1 MFVSYDNRFIEV
13 KSPYTRQQTRDM
25 DVSGRNKKIDVDDVQ
40 PDMTLAEPILDARGE
55 VLLPSGAALTESVL
69 AGLQRRGIDQVI
81 VVDNT
86 ITDEQLAAERE
97 RVKQR
102 LDRLFRKCCASGE
115 GPTLFRYV
123 QAYRTGEAS

>member
-1 MFVSYDNRFIEV
+1 
-13 KSPYTRQQTRDM
+13 M

-40 PDMTLAEPILDARGE
+40 PDMTLAEPILDARGD
-55 VLLPSGAALTESVL
+55 VLLPSGAVLTESVL
-69 AGLQRRGIDQVI
+69 AGLQRRGIDHVI

-86 ITDEQLAAERE
+86 ITEEQLAAERE

-102 LDRLFRKCCASGE
+102 LDRLFRKCGTSGNAS
-115 GPTLFRYV
+115 PLFRYV